1 MKKTLIAAALAA
13 ASIGAA
19 HAQSNVR
26 LYGLTDMFVGQ
37 FKDSA
42 LGSRQLVD
50 SGGMTTSFWG
60 FSGTEDLGGGLKAIV
75 TLESFIRSD
84 VGQTGRFPADGMFTR
99 SAYVG
104 LEGGFGR
111 MQFGRNT
118 TPYFLSTIIYNAFGD
133 SFNFSPA
140 VAHSYLN
147 GYLLNDS
154 GWNNSVSYGNKF
166 GPVRTYLLYSLG
178 LERISSAANNQ
189 AGRAAG
195 GNVDFSSG
203 PLSLNLAMQQV
214 EVPAGGVVPEV
225 LTKQTATLLS
235 GAYLLGPARLTAQY
249 QEIKNDTGPAS
260 LKHKSYQLGASVKA
274 GPGNVLASFGNVKTT
289 DNNPATADDKRDSW
303 ALGYN
308 VFLSKRTDVYGAWY
322 ETKVDST
329 KVKQT
334 TVGVGVRHR
343 F

>member
-1 MKKTLIAAALAA
+1 MKKTLIAAAIAA

-19 HAQSNVR
+19 QAQQNVR

-37 FKDSA
+37 IKDSVA
-42 LGSRQLVD
+42 GSRQVVD

-60 FSGTEDLGGGLKAIV
+60 FSGTEDLGGGLKAV
-75 TLESFIRSD
+75 MTLESFIRTD

-99 SAYVG
+99 SAFIG

-111 MQFGRNT
+111 FTVGRNT
-118 TPYFLSTIIYNAFGD
+118 TPYFLSTIIYNPFGD

-154 GWNNSVSYGNKF
+154 GWNNSFAYSNRF
-166 GPVRTYLLYSLG
+166 GPVRASLLYSLG
-178 LERISSAANNQ
+178 LERISTAANKQ

-195 GNVDFSSG
+195 GSLDYGAG

-214 EVPAGGVVPEV
+214 EVPTGAPEAI
-225 LTKQTATLLS
+225 TKQTATLLS

-249 QEIKNDTGPAS
+249 QEIKNETGPAS

-274 GPGNVLASFGNVKTT
+274 GPGSVLASFGNVKTT
-289 DNNPATADDKRDSW
+289 DNNPLTADDKRDSW
-303 ALGYN
+303 ALGYDY
-308 VFLSKRTDVYGAWY
+308 FLSKRTDVYAAWY

-329 KVKQT
+329 KVKVT
-334 TVGVGVRHR
+334 AVGVGIRHR